1 MCSKYECIR
10 CGYSTDLKQSMNLHL
25 YKKKK
30 PCQTIV
36 NNIEL
41 TDEIKEY
48 ILNNR
53 VYKIPEPDE
62 VTSDE
67 VKKTIEMK
75 IEELYNSELFSDK
88 DRMYMQLMI
97 LLRVTMNYIKD
108 AAFDTYEMYLIHY
121 IDNESFDQKLK
132 DYYKFI
138 GTLGL
143 MPIVKNKSDN
153 FIQYYRFYRDKEH
166 LDLPEKTFNLSE
178 KYMNLYTAEKSK
190 IIHTE
195 KELLTKKVMEIIFIK
210 KDIENYEEI
219 GKLFN
224 MDEEFIR
231 INA

>member
-1 MCSKYECIR
+1 MCEKYGCPR
-10 CGYSTDLKQSMNLHL
+10 CGYETDIKQSMNLHL

-30 PCQTIV
+30 PCPATV

-166 LDLPEKTFNLSE
+166 LDKEEKTFKLSE
-178 KYMNLYTAEKSK
+178 KYMNLYTFEKTK
-190 IIHTE
+190 IVQIE
-195 KELLTKKVMEIIFIK
+195 KDLLIKQVMEIVFS
-210 KDIENYEEI
+210 ENTNEIYEKLGE
-219 GKLFN
+219 LFN
-224 MDEEFIR
+224 MDEEFIK
-231 INA
+231 NNM